1 MQRDFPYRQD
11 DMKLVLVSV
20 LQSLDFC
27 HQVLQFQFD
36 THQLITHV
44 DRGLHLLQPLVLL
57 VAEVFEADLE
67 EVGVDGVVAPVQEVD
82 LRVHIEGARPAQD
95 PFLEEA
101 LDKVRTAPE
110 QLGGE
115 GYLDVVDQ
123 QDLVFQL
130 PPLGSLGECLDVP
143 DGEGHQEAH
152 HDNVHHDDEGEHERM
167 GEVGKVVQFPRLY
180 DALDYGSVR

>member
-1 MQRDFPYRQD
+1 MQRDFPNRQD

-67 EVGVDGVVAPVQEVD
+67 EVGVDGVVTPVQEVD
-82 LRVHIEGARPAQD
+82 LRVHIEGARPA
-95 PFLEEA
+95 
-101 LDKVRTAPE
+101 
-110 QLGGE
+110 
-115 GYLDVVDQ
+115 
-123 QDLVFQL
+123 
-130 PPLGSLGECLDVP
+130 
-143 DGEGHQEAH
+143 
-152 HDNVHHDDEGEHERM
+152 
-167 GEVGKVVQFPRLY
+167 
-180 DALDYGSVR
+180 